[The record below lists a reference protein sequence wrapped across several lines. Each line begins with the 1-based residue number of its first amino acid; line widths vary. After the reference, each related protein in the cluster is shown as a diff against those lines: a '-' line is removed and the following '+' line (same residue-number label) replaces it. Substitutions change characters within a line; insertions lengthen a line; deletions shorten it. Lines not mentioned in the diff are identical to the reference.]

1 MDTSSVLSTL
11 APLSQSPIQE
21 LPDASRAQV
30 TKFEDILNIDQTEFN
45 NIDGI
50 PKDRTPVLQV
60 TPEPAAAPNSIHD
73 AVMQKIGKVDGSYQ
87 GMLEDLTNMPK
98 FSETL
103 RNAESQFNNN
113 DMRTYPSVGDGLA
126 NSKLHFDEVLKTTEN
141 QMQASLDY
149 QHNLS
154 SWANKSQMWIAGMN
168 VISSAMNQVAQ
179 GFKTLFRAAG

>member
-1 MDTSSVLSTL
+1 MDTGSVLSTL
-11 APLSQSPIQE
+11 APLSQSPLQE

-50 PKDRTPVLQV
+50 PKDRTPILQI
-60 TPEPAAAPNSIHD
+60 TPEPDTASGSIHD
-73 AVMQKIGKVDGSYQ
+73 AIMQKIGKTDSSYQ

-98 FSETL
+98 YSETL
-103 RNAESQFNNN
+103 KNAEHSHNNN
-113 DMRTYPSVGDGLA
+113 ELRSYPAVGDSA
-126 NSKLHFDEVLKTTEN
+126 NNPRGHFDDILKSTES

>member
-1 MDTSSVLSTL
+1 MDTSSVLSKL
-11 APLSQSPIQE
+11 APLSQPPLQE

-50 PKDRTPVLQV
+50 PKDRTPILQI
-60 TPEPAAAPNSIHD
+60 TPEPDAAPNSIHD

-98 FSETL
+98 YSDSLINADSIHNSNEL
-103 RNAESQFNNN
+103 RS
-113 DMRTYPSVGDGLA
+113 YPAVGDSL
-126 NSKLHFDEVLKTTEN
+126 NNPQRHFDALLKSTEN

-149 QHNLS
+149 QRNLS
-154 SWANKSQMWIAGMN
+154 GWANKSQMWIAGMN